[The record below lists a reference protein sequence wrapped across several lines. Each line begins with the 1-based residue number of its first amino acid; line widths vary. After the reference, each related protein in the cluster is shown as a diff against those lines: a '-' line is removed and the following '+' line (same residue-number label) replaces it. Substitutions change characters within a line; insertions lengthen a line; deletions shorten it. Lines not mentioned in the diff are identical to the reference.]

1 MPKKYLIIQT
11 AFTGDVILATALVEK
26 LIAAES
32 DAVIDML
39 VRKGNESLLIG
50 HPHLKR
56 TMVWNKNENKYG
68 GLLRLIKEIRDNK
81 YDEVINVQR
90 FATTGL
96 ITAFSGAK
104 VKRGFSKNP
113 FSFLFTKR
121 FEHTVENGMHETER
135 NQFLLSGLTDSI
147 PAKPKVYPSV
157 GDFEKTQLLSEKKF
171 ITIAPGSVWFTKTV
185 PAYKWV
191 EFIQQIIESNSS
203 ISIYLI
209 GAPNEKDECEQIKN
223 KVDSSLVVNLAGQ
236 LSLLQSAALM
246 SRAIM
251 NYTNDSAP
259 LHLASAMN
267 APVTV
272 VYCSTVPLFGF
283 GPLSDK
289 SKVVQTRLDLSCRP
303 CGLHGYLNCPL
314 IHFKCAHSIEITDIL

>member
-26 LIAAES
+26 LIGAEP

-39 VRKGNESLLIG
+39 VRKGNESLLNG
-50 HPHLKR
+50 HPHLKQ

-68 GLLRLIKEIRDNK
+68 GLLNLVKEIRANK

-113 FSFLFTKR
+113 FSFLFTMR
-121 FEHTVENGMHETER
+121 FEHTVENGMQETER
-135 NQFLLSGLTDSI
+135 NQLLLSGLTDSVA
-147 PAKPKVYPSV
+147 AKPKVYPST
-157 GDFEKTQLLSEKKF
+157 GDFEKIQSLAEKKF
-171 ITIAPGSVWFTKTV
+171 ITIAPGSVWFTKTF

-191 EFIQQIIESNSS
+191 ELIQQILQSNSS

-209 GAPNEKDECEQIKN
+209 GAPNEKEECEQIKN
-223 KVDSSLVVNLAGQ
+223 KTNSSLVINLAGQ

-246 SRAIM
+246 SRSMM

-267 APVTV
+267 APVTA

-283 GPLSDK
+283 GPLSDV
-289 SKVVQTRLDLSCRP
+289 SKVVQTRLDLPCRP
-303 CGLHGYLNCPL
+303 CGLHGYRNCPL
-314 IHFKCAHSIEITDIL
+314 IHFKCAHSIEITDLI

>member
-26 LIAAES
+26 LIGAEP

-39 VRKGNESLLIG
+39 VRKGNESLLNG
-50 HPHLKR
+50 HPHLKQ

-68 GLLRLIKEIRDNK
+68 GLLNLVKEIRANK

-113 FSFLFTKR
+113 FSFLFTMR
-121 FEHTVENGMHETER
+121 FEHTVENGMQETER
-135 NQFLLSGLTDSI
+135 NQLLLSGLTDSVA
-147 PAKPKVYPSV
+147 AKPKVYPST
-157 GDFEKTQLLSEKKF
+157 GDFEKIQSLAEKKF
-171 ITIAPGSVWFTKTV
+171 ITIAPGSVWFTKTF

-191 EFIQQIIESNSS
+191 ELIQQILQSNSS

-209 GAPNEKDECEQIKN
+209 GAPNEKEECEQIKN
-223 KVDSSLVVNLAGQ
+223 KTNSSLVINLAGQ

-246 SRAIM
+246 SRSMM

-267 APVTV
+267 APVTA

-283 GPLSDK
+283 GPLSDV
-289 SKVVQTRLDLSCRP
+289 SKVVQTRLDLPCRP
-303 CGLHGYLNCPL
+303 CGLHGYRNCPL
-314 IHFKCAHSIEITDIL
+314 IHFKCAHSIEITNLL

>member
-26 LIAAES
+26 LIGAEP

-39 VRKGNESLLIG
+39 VRKGNESLLNG
-50 HPHLKR
+50 HPHLKQ

-68 GLLRLIKEIRDNK
+68 GLLNLVKEIRANK

-113 FSFLFTKR
+113 FSFLFTMR
-121 FEHTVENGMHETER
+121 FEHTVENGMQETER
-135 NQFLLSGLTDSI
+135 NQLLLSGLTDSVA
-147 PAKPKVYPSV
+147 AKPKVYPST
-157 GDFEKTQLLSEKKF
+157 GDFEKIQSLAEKKF
-171 ITIAPGSVWFTKTV
+171 ITIAPGSVWFTKTF

-191 EFIQQIIESNSS
+191 ELIQQILQSNSS

-209 GAPNEKDECEQIKN
+209 GAPNEKEECEQIKN
-223 KVDSSLVVNLAGQ
+223 KTNSSLVINLAGQ

-246 SRAIM
+246 SRSMM

-267 APVTV
+267 APVTA

-283 GPLSDK
+283 GPLSDV
-289 SKVVQTRLDLSCRP
+289 SKVVQTRLDLPCRP
-303 CGLHGYLNCPL
+303 CGLHGYRNCPL
-314 IHFKCAHSIEITDIL
+314 IHFKCAHSIEITDLL